1 LVSELNIGDIE
12 EIAIGAT
19 ILGAGGGGDPTIG
32 MYVAQQAIRDHG
44 TVTLI
49 TLDEVPDDA
58 WLIPPAGV
66 GAPTV
71 GIEKLPAGTEIETA
85 FRALEK
91 YMNIRAFATF
101 SSEVGGSNSLVP
113 VAAAAILGIPLVD
126 ADMMGRAFPEIQM
139 TTGTLFGI
147 SAWPLSMA
155 DERGNRVVMET
166 MNNLWTERLARVLT
180 ARMGG
185 RSIVCNYAMQGKD
198 AKRALIA
205 GSMTLARTI
214 GRTLQQCRQNKQDPI
229 AALLRLLS
237 AHLVTRGKIHDVQ
250 RRTDRGFAL
259 GEVHITGTGA
269 HAGEQIRIAFQ
280 NENLIVWKNQAA
292 IVTVP
297 DLICILDEAT
307 GTAITTER
315 LRYGQRVAVLG
326 IPCDEKWRTPEGVEL
341 AGPRYFKYDV
351 DYRPLEAARYD

>member
-1 LVSELNIGDIE
+1 
-12 EIAIGAT
+12 
-19 ILGAGGGGDPTIG
+19 
-32 MYVAQQAIRDHG
+32 
-44 TVTLI
+44 
-49 TLDEVPDDA
+49 
-58 WLIPPAGV
+58 
-66 GAPTV
+66 
-71 GIEKLPAGTEIETA
+71 
-85 FRALEK
+85 
-91 YMNIRAFATF
+91 
-101 SSEVGGSNSLVP
+101 
-113 VAAAAILGIPLVD
+113 
-126 ADMMGRAFPEIQM
+126 
-139 TTGTLFGI
+139 
-147 SAWPLSMA
+147 
-155 DERGNRVVMET
+155 
-166 MNNLWTERLARVLT
+166 VLT

-185 RSIVCNYAMQGKD
+185 RSIVCNYAMQGVD

-214 GRTLQQCRQNKQDPI
+214 GRTLQQCRQNKHDPI

-259 GEVHITGTGA
+259 GEVHITGTGT
-269 HAGEQIRIAFQ
+269 HLGEQVRIAFQ
-280 NENLIVWKNQAA
+280 NENLIVWKNEAA

-326 IPCDEKWRTPEGVEL
+326 IPCDEKWRTPAGVEL

-351 DYRPLEAARYD
+351 DYRPLEAARHD